1 MNQSS
6 ALANFNKDTDFIQD
20 HPVSFASELIYFVAR
35 SLEGRQNVLNQSVLK
50 SVFIDRVLHS
60 DQKPIHLNISYQ
72 YKNRTDS
79 VFIYHHAN
87 RESPYLL
94 LVIDFIHIPIDKVDV
109 QVEQHVA
116 VSDHDQ
122 FKQAPSQLIEDA
134 LVNKRKQLLEDTVY
148 DIRKNGFSFFSD
160 TEHKD
165 ITLHSAICAVVCSV
179 GSHITYEIYDPS
191 GR

>member
-1 MNQSS
+1 MNQS
-6 ALANFNKDTDFIQD
+6 LANHNQDTDFIHD
-20 HPVSFASELIYFVAR
+20 HPVSFASELIYFVVR
-35 SLEGRQNVLNQSVLK
+35 NLEEQQNELNQSVLK
-50 SVFIDRVLHS
+50 SVFIDRVLKS
-60 DQKPIHLNISYQ
+60 DQKPIHLNISHQ

-94 LVIDFIHIPIDKVDV
+94 LVIDFIHIPTEVDDKPEHAAVD
-109 QVEQHVA
+109 HN
-116 VSDHDQ
+116 Q
-122 FKQAPSQLIEDA
+122 FKQHPSQLIEEA
-134 LVNKRKQLLEDTVY
+134 LKNKKKQLLEDTVY

-160 TEHKD
+160 TEQKD

-179 GSHITYEIYDPS
+179 GSHISYEIYDPC